1 MMKKWVFY
9 MWLDWLF
16 IVPAI
21 ALNFFM
27 TLRAGEW
34 FFVPGIIS
42 FVLSFI
48 PLMIWFSLW
57 GEIKDTT
64 AGDVYLCSVFSKKS
78 LSALPIFLIGYCL
91 IFHSNNVMALLVGTP
106 IITLLSSMVFLLV
119 KKIDLSAVI
128 SMDMRNNFALST
140 EGFGGMHSL
149 TIGEI
154 GYTDTL
160 SQGNRLF
167 VSNVGVEEELLQ
179 SHHFYKKST
188 PEFLLE
194 KNSYFESLN
203 VEINPSSG
211 LPVFGGIDTD
221 GNPYGAKNYNL
232 EFNPS
237 SGLPMTGNVDIDG
250 NPYGVRGYHD

>member
-1 MMKKWVFY
+1 MIKKWVFY

-16 IVPAI
+16 IVPVI

-27 TLRAGEW
+27 ALRTGEW

-42 FVLSFI
+42 FVLSFM

-57 GEIKDTT
+57 SEIKDTT
-64 AGDVYLCSVFSKKS
+64 AGDVYLCGVFSKKS
-78 LSALPIFLIGYCL
+78 LSALSIFLLGYCL
-91 IFHSNNVMALLVGTP
+91 IFYSNNVMVLLVGTP
-106 IITLLSSMVFLLV
+106 MIIFLSSMTFLLV
-119 KKIDLSAVI
+119 KKIDLFAVT
-128 SMDMRNNFALST
+128 SMDMHNNFVLKA
-140 EGFGGMHSL
+140 EGFGGINSL
-149 TIGEI
+149 NIGET

-160 SQGNRLF
+160 SKGNCLF
-167 VSNVGVEEELLQ
+167 ISNVGVEEEFLQ
-179 SHHFYKKST
+179 PHNFYEKSN

-194 KNSYFESLN
+194 MNSYFESLN

-211 LPVFGGIDTD
+211 LPVFGGIDAD
-221 GNPYGAKNYNL
+221 CNPYGAKSYGP

-250 NPYGVRGYHD
+250 NPYGVRGFHD